1 MKNLKHR
8 ITESILS
15 SLTSLDFPKK
25 DFLLTPS
32 NNPEFGDLS
41 SNIALLLTNELKI
54 KPLEIAQTLANEL
67 SKNPLD
73 EIKSISV
80 TAPGFINFFIFE
92 SFYQSKIESI
102 LKEKESFGKTTA
114 NKGKTA
120 NVEFVSANPTGPLT
134 VGHGRNAVIGDTISS
149 ILDWHG
155 FDVTREYYFNDGG
168 RQMRILGQS
177 VEARYFELLDKDF
190 EFPENGYQGD
200 YIKGIAQVILDENGE
215 NLISGDPTFK
225 NKSEEIIF
233 KNIKKTL
240 RTLGIHFDQFTN
252 EKTFYENGE
261 IDRFLNELR
270 EKDLIYEKD
279 GATWFKTTALEK
291 DQDRVYIKSSGEP
304 TYRVPDTAYHR
315 DKINRGY
322 DLIIDIFGADHA
334 DTYPDVLLALDSL
347 GIKTDHV
354 KVLLY
359 QFVTLLRNGEKVKM
373 STRKANFV
381 TMDELVDE
389 VGADVV
395 RYFFIMRS
403 MNTHLDF
410 DLDLAT
416 DQSENNPVFYL
427 QYAYARICN
436 IIKRGKDFSSE
447 FDGEFDPILLS
458 HPDEMKLLKHMVSFP
473 ELMDLAF
480 ENLEPQNIANYLQ
493 ELASRFHKFYSQCR
507 VITEDLEV
515 SKARMALV
523 FSVKIVLQNG
533 LNILGISAPERM

>member
-32 NNPEFGDLS
+32 NNSEFGDLS

-80 TAPGFINFFIFE
+80 TAPGFINFFIVE

-190 EFPENGYQGD
+190 EFPGNGYQGD

-233 KNIKKTL
+233 KNIKKSL

-270 EKDLIYEKD
+270 AKDLIYEKD
-279 GATWFKTTALEK
+279 GATWFRTTALEK

-315 DKINRGY
+315 DKIDRGY

-347 GIKTDHV
+347 GMKTDHV

-416 DQSENNPVFYL
+416 DQSEKNPVFYL

-458 HPDEMKLLKHMVSFP
+458 HPDEMNLLKHMVSFP
-473 ELMDLAF
+473 ELMDLAY

-507 VITEDLEV
+507 VITEDSEV
-515 SKARMALV
+515 SKARLALV

>member
-233 KNIKKTL
+233 KNIKKSL

-279 GATWFKTTALEK
+279 GATWFRTTALEK

-315 DKINRGY
+315 DKIDRGY

-458 HPDEMKLLKHMVSFP
+458 HPDEMNLLKHMVSFP
-473 ELMDLAF
+473 ELMDLAY

-507 VITEDLEV
+507 VITEDSEV